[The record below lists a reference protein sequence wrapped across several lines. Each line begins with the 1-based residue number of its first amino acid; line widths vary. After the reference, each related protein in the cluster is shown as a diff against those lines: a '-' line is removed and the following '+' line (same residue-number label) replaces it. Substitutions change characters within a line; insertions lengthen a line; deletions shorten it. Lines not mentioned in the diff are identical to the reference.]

1 MEGRES
7 SRRIRLT
14 RFQPLQQVHEFAR
27 RSGEISAF
35 ALENENASRRRVLHL
50 YRGRATRSR
59 CSVFNPGL
67 LRDSG
72 YPPLRLGRI
81 TSPNLGEQYYR
92 VVEKVSSK
100 NSKHTT
106 KYLVHCADIV
116 YI

>member
-27 RSGEISAF
+27 HSGEISAF
-35 ALENENASRRRVLHL
+35 ALEIENASRRRALHL

-100 NSKHTT
+100 NSNHTT